1 MTDVNVV
8 LQVLVSGC
16 LMGLVYALIAVGFT
30 LIFGV
35 LDVVNFAH
43 GQMVMGG
50 MFAAFALHAAF
61 GLDPFVSLF
70 AIVPMFFVFGLV
82 IFRGLIGRL
91 VESTHAS
98 HTVVTLGLFIVL
110 ENVVNLIYR
119 GDARGITTSYTSRS
133 LHVGTVSVPIGQL
146 AAAVI
151 ALVAVT
157 GLTLFLNRSSLGMAV
172 QAAASNRIGAQLV
185 GVNVR
190 RAYATTFAIGTA
202 LTGIAGAVMAPVMAF
217 DPFIGGSLMLRSF
230 AIAIIGGLG
239 NLPGAVAAAL
249 FIGIV
254 EALSSLFLKSS
265 LGNAVTFALLILVL
279 LFRPNGLF
287 ARTSG

>member
-1 MTDVNVV
+1 MTDISVV

-30 LIFGV
+30 FIFGV

-50 MFAAFALHAAF
+50 MFAAFALYVAF
-61 GLDPFVSLF
+61 GLDPFVSLI
-70 AIVPMFFVFGLV
+70 AIAPIFFVLGLV
-82 IFRGLIGRL
+82 VFRVLIGRI

-110 ENVVNLIYR
+110 ENVVNLIYG
-119 GDARGITTSYTSRS
+119 GDLRGINTSYTSRS

-146 AAAVI
+146 AAAV
-151 ALVAVT
+151 VAVAVVF
-157 GLTLFLNRSSLGMAV
+157 GLTLFLNHSSLGMAV
-172 QAAASNRIGAQLV
+172 RAAASNRLGAQLV

-190 RAYATTFAIGTA
+190 RVYAVTFAIGAA
-202 LTGIAGAVMAPVMAF
+202 LTGIAGAVLAPVMAF

-239 NLPGAVAAAL
+239 NLPGAIAAAL
-249 FIGIV
+249 FIGII
-254 EALSSLFLKSS
+254 ESLASLMLKGSLS
-265 LGNAVTFALLILVL
+265 NAVTFGILMLVL

-287 ARTSG
+287 ARTSR